1 MAAII
6 AQITR
11 QNRNGSAAFWQDI
24 LYMSCTEI
32 KKISY
37 IGTLKVA
44 GRKAGKQ
51 GGRLAN
57 RDTGRRKGRKADKLA
72 GRQANRET
80 DWRTG
85 RTYLNTAVMLA
96 DGQVGR

>member
-1 MAAII
+1 
-6 AQITR
+6 
-11 QNRNGSAAFWQDI
+11 
-24 LYMSCTEI
+24 MSCTEI

-80 DWRTG
+80 D
-85 RTYLNTAVMLA
+85 
-96 DGQVGR
+96 